1 VYAIEEEMTLKPV
14 DFFIRRTGALF
25 FNIQWVRDWKQPVI
39 AYMASAFG
47 WTEEQRNQYAAELD
61 IALHQ
66 AVVPQV
72 EAN

>member
-1 VYAIEEEMTLKPV
+1 MTVKPV

-25 FNIQWVRDWKQPVI
+25 FNIQWVRDWKEPVI
-39 AYMASAFG
+39 AFMATIFG
-47 WTEEQRNQYAAELD
+47 WTPEQRTEYTEELD

-72 EAN
+72 EVV